1 MDNLFI
7 DALVKAG
14 TCWEHAHQG
23 IAHELSG
30 LQNFSQFGN
39 RWRLGQKTVGRTRSF
54 SSSPFNRTQSLVC
67 PQEYS
72 QDDYKQMVDHYD
84 EPKYDEDISV
94 IAQSQ
99 RKSPDIM
106 LKETEEKIQ
115 GLTTSSQ
122 NSVEIIS
129 STVHQMMDML
139 NNPEADPEALFD
151 FYKELSFP
159 GVLHLPRK
167 YRNKLLQRLSVVE
180 KKSRKAMLRYMCI
193 IDDMGAAGLSLDVNQ
208 WTSAVHLVGR
218 CYSVV
223 TAVEVESAL
232 RIWKKMEEEANVRSS
247 HITFNILF
255 DIAVKS
261 GKFALAE
268 MILQEM
274 ETRHL
279 KVNRF
284 AHVGLIYYYGLRH
297 DGDKVRKA
305 YRDLVEA
312 GQIVDTVVLN
322 CVIVSLIRAGELP
335 AAEQVYQRM
344 KAIRAKRTGARL
356 PPSNFK
362 QSRELAR
369 VLEKAAVYYKKDPER
384 RKQFQR
390 EQSLSPDVHTYVIF
404 LEHHVSETGELQR
417 IADLLDEMQLLGIP
431 IHGRLFME
439 LFRGFSLHGGVR
451 YSSWTAVRLES
462 VWSSF
467 MGVLENEIE
476 GVFVGKW
483 MAIWAIRAFIKC
495 CGKKRSIEIWDELRS
510 RWKASEKDTSLIYSI
525 LVGDQAP

>member
-7 DALVKAG
+7 DALVRAG
-14 TCWEHAHQG
+14 TCWEHAYQG
-23 IAHELSG
+23 IAHKLSG
-30 LQNFSQFGN
+30 PQNFSQFGLH
-39 RWRLGQKTVGRTRSF
+39 WRLGQNTIGRMRSF
-54 SSSPFNRTQSLVC
+54 SSSPFTRVQPLVC
-67 PQEYS
+67 LQEYS
-72 QDDYKQMVDHYD
+72 QDDYKQMVDHYE
-84 EPKYDEDISV
+84 EPTYDGDTSV

-99 RKSPDIM
+99 HRPPDITP
-106 LKETEEKIQ
+106 KKIEEKIQ
-115 GLTTSSQ
+115 GLTTSFQ
-122 NSVEIIS
+122 NSEEIVS
-129 STVHQMMDML
+129 STVHQMINML
-139 NNPEADPEALFD
+139 NSPEADSEKLFD
-151 FYKELSFP
+151 FYKELPFP
-159 GVLHLPRK
+159 GVLHIPWK

-193 IDDMGAAGLSLDVNQ
+193 VDDMKAAGLSLDVSQ

-218 CYSVV
+218 CYSIV

-232 RIWKKMEEEANVRSS
+232 RMWKEMEEEADVRSS

-261 GKFALAE
+261 GKFVLAE

-305 YRDLVEA
+305 YRDLIEA

-344 KAIRAKRTGARL
+344 KAIRAKRIGARL
-356 PPSNFK
+356 PPTNFK
-362 QSRELAR
+362 RSRELAR
-369 VLEKAAVYYKKDPER
+369 VLDQAAIYYKKDPER
-384 RKQFQR
+384 RKQLQR

-404 LEHHVSETGELQR
+404 LQHHVSETGELQR
-417 IADLLDEMQLLGIP
+417 IADLLDEMQLLRIP

-467 MGVLENEIE
+467 MDVLENETE
-476 GVFVGKW
+476 DVFVGKW
-483 MAIWAIRAFIKC
+483 IAIWAIRAFVKC

-510 RWKASEKDTSLIYSI
+510 RWKASEKDTSVIYSI